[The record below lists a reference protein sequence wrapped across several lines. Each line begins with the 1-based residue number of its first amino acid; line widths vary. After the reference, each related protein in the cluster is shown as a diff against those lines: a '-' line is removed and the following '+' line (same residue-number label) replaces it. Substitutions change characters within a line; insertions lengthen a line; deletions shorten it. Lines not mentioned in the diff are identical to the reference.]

1 MKTKLNLDE
10 IQEFPLMITKPE
22 CLINFKLVKEIKAN
36 KIPDF
41 QHQLCRSHW
50 WCPQEQDHSQNLHSK
65 PHSPAPKGS
74 HSSTIQQSVTPS

>member
-1 MKTKLNLDE
+1 MIKATLFFFKSKDKLRNFKQIMMKKKNTPFKLNYLMKTKLNLDE

-41 QHQLCRSHW
+41 QHQLCRSH
-50 WCPQEQDHSQNLHSK
+50 
-65 PHSPAPKGS
+65 
-74 HSSTIQQSVTPS
+74 